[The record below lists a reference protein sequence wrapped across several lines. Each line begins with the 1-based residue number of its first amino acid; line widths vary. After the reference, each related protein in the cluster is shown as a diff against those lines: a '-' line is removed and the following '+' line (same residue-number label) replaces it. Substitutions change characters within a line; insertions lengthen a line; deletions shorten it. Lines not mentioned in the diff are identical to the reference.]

1 MEDLEIL
8 KAEKAREL
16 IEATGESGLE
26 ELSKE
31 DLEKVAGGKSFWQH
45 LEHDVRRAA
54 GLVADVATAATAA
67 VSPAAA
73 EVVAEA
79 TTSMAGGKLKTQRR
93 QGTVLY
99 PDSRSKT

>member
-1 MEDLEIL
+1 MGDREIL

-16 IEATGESGLE
+16 IKATGESGLE
-26 ELSKE
+26 ALSKE
-31 DLEKVAGGKSFWQH
+31 DLEKVAGGKSFWLH

-54 GLVADVATAATAA
+54 GLVADVATAA
-67 VSPAAA
+67 A
-73 EVVAEA
+73 EIVAEA
-79 TTSMAGGKLKTQRR
+79 TTSMAGKDCKHLGH